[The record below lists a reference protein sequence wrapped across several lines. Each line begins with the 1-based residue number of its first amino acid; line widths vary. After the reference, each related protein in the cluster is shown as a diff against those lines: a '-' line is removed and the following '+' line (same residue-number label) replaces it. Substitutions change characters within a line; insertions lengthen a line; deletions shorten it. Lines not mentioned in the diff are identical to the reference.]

1 MTVVITG
8 TSLDLEQVER
18 VALGEPVELAPDV
31 GARVQAGRDVV
42 LQALATGDPVYGLTT
57 GVGVRKRTRV
67 PDEELAEFNRRLI
80 LEHRVGQGTPAPDAV
95 VRAHLLL
102 LANGFARGTAGVRP
116 LLLERVVE
124 VLNDGPLPTVRLL
137 GSFGQA
143 DLPANADLAH
153 GLLGTLQLEAKEGL
167 ALLSHNAFST
177 GLAAL
182 AFAGAARLLDTF
194 DVAAALDLEALG
206 ANAGLLNPEVAQH
219 RPFPGLRDALDRL
232 RGLLA
237 GSYLWDAA
245 AARSLQ
251 DPLTFRSIPQVHG
264 AARDTFAFA
273 ARQLAV
279 ELNASQENPLVLV
292 SEHRVISQA
301 NFDIL
306 PLAQALDYVRIALA
320 AVFMCASER
329 TVKLLQAPLTGLP
342 EGLAAESGL
351 AESGL
356 SEFGVPVQALAA
368 EARLLAQP
376 VSFETASTS
385 HHEGIEDRFTMAP
398 LAARR
403 LGEMVGL
410 GERVAAIE
418 LVVAAQAIDLR
429 GRLRLGAGTAL
440 AYALVRGLVATTGR
454 GEPPPQDLEP
464 VVTLIQSG
472 QFLVSRSETLLAPS

>member
-1 MTVVITG
+1 
-8 TSLDLEQVER
+8 
-18 VALGEPVELAPDV
+18 
-31 GARVQAGRDVV
+31 
-42 LQALATGDPVYGLTT
+42 
-57 GVGVRKRTRV
+57 
-67 PDEELAEFNRRLI
+67 
-80 LEHRVGQGTPAPDAV
+80 
-95 VRAHLLL
+95 
-102 LANGFARGTAGVRP
+102 
-116 LLLERVVE
+116 
-124 VLNDGPLPTVRLL
+124 VLNHGPLPTVRLL

-153 GLLGTLQLEAKEGL
+153 GLLGDLELEAKEGL
-167 ALLSHNAFST
+167 ALLSNNAFST
-177 GLAAL
+177 ALAAL
-182 AFAGAARLLDTF
+182 AFTGARRLLDSL

-206 ANAGLLNPEVAQH
+206 ANAGLLHEEVGQQ
-219 RPFPGLRDALDRL
+219 RPFPGLQEALDRL

-237 GSYLWDAA
+237 GSYLWERS
-245 AARSLQ
+245 AARELQ

-273 ARQLAV
+273 ARQIAV

-292 SEHRVISQA
+292 REDRVISQA

-306 PLAQALDYVRIALA
+306 PLAQALDFVRIALA
-320 AVFMCASER
+320 AVLMCASER

-342 EGLAAESGL
+342 EGLAAETGL

-368 EARLLAQP
+368 EGRLLAQP

-385 HHEGIEDRFTMAP
+385 HHEGIEDRFTLAP
-398 LAARR
+398 LAARK

-429 GRLRLGAGTAL
+429 GRPQLGAGTAV
-440 AYALVRGLVATTGR
+440 AYGLVRGSIAATGR
-454 GEPPPQDLEP
+454 GDPPPQDLES
-464 VVTLIQSG
+464 VVTLIRSG
-472 QFLVSRSETLLAPS
+472 QFVVPLLAPS